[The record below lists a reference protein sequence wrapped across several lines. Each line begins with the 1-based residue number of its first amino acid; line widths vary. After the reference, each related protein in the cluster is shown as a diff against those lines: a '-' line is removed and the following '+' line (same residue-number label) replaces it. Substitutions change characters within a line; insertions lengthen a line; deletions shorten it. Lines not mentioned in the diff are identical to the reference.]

1 MKERAKYGGGR
12 GGQDASRYPV
22 ITVITLN
29 PFNPYYPN
37 IINYYFIQIAPKIQ
51 NAVEKAR

>member
-37 IINYYFIQIAPKIQ
+37 IINYYFIQILQ